1 MSEITDVSG
10 RVSISDAERKMPI
23 KVIVVDDH
31 PVVRRGLV
39 SVLNAQPDIQVV
51 GEAEDG
57 AVALDQVRRL
67 RPEVVL
73 MDLQMPGM
81 DGVEAIEKIRD
92 DAPDTRIIILTT
104 FETDNYIFRGVEAGA
119 SGYLLKDAS
128 SEELIEA
135 IRAVQRG
142 ESPVEPRVASK
153 ILERLSTGS
162 MASPEQET
170 LSAREFEVLQ
180 LLASGA
186 TNKEIAEKLF
196 LTENTTKSHLRHIYD
211 KLGVRGRTQ
220 ALLEASKR
228 GLIDI

>member
-1 MSEITDVSG
+1 
-10 RVSISDAERKMPI
+10 MPI